1 MIQQQHIGHHTPI
14 RLDQFLSSNSIS
26 DITPLSGLT
35 NLEFLSLSFN
45 SIVDV
50 SALSGL
56 TSLESLFLSSNSIS
70 DITPLSGLTNLEF
83 LSLSFNSIVD
93 VSALSGLT
101 SLESLFL
108 SSNSISDITPLIA
121 NTGLG
126 SEDWV
131 TLIDN
136 PLSAISIN
144 THIPALESR
153 GIDVSYFGGGGG
165 TGSPDLIVESP
176 SVSAST
182 LTAGQIFTLQATVRN
197 QGRSLFDTATLHYYQ
212 SDDAIISSSDT
223 RIGSD
228 AVGWLSTSESS
239 SKSNNVYAPS
249 RAGTYYYGA
258 CVAPVSGESN
268 TDNNC
273 SPGVRVTVS
282 GGDGSITYID
292 IPDANLRAVI
302 ADSLGKASDASISKI
317 EMASLNRLKAPDKNI
332 RDLTGLEFAIN
343 LTLLDLGER
352 FSFFNSNE
360 ISSLLPLSG
369 LTSLERLN
377 LNSASMSD
385 VSVLSGL
392 TNLRELYLNSA
403 GISDVSVLSGL
414 TNLETL
420 WLFVNNIS
428 DVSALSG
435 LTNLRE
441 LGLGDNRISDVSALS
456 GLTNL
461 ETLDLNS
468 NNISDVSVLSGLTN
482 LERLYLSS
490 ISISDITSLSGF
502 TSLTDLDLEGNRV
515 SDISALSGLTNLEWL
530 NLDNTSISDVSVL
543 SGLTNLEWLFLSSN
557 SISDITP
564 LSGLTSLTWLDLGS
578 NSISDLAPL
587 VANMG
592 LDSGDRVD
600 VRNNPLSAT
609 SINTHIP
616 ALQGR
621 GVEVR
626 FGASKPAVDKKR
638 DMPRGMIERW
648 RFKEWEIGG
657 DIFRRRIEEGKDVIS
672 SK

>member
-1 MIQQQHIGHHTPI
+1 MIG
-14 RLDQFLSSNSIS
+14 
-26 DITPLSGLT
+26 
-35 NLEFLSLSFN
+35 
-45 SIVDV
+45 
-50 SALSGL
+50 
-56 TSLESLFLSSNSIS
+56 
-70 DITPLSGLTNLEF
+70 
-83 LSLSFNSIVD
+83 
-93 VSALSGLT
+93 
-101 SLESLFL
+101 
-108 SSNSISDITPLIA
+108 
-121 NTGLG
+121 
-126 SEDWV
+126 
-131 TLIDN
+131 N
-136 PLSAISIN
+136 PLSATSIN

-282 GGDGSITYID
+282 GGDGSITYVD

-302 ADSLGKASDASISKI
+302 ADSLGKASGAPISKI
-317 EMASLNRLKAPDKNI
+317 EMASLNRLKAPDKDI

-360 ISSLLPLSG
+360 ISSLSPLSG
-369 LTSLERLN
+369 LISLERLN

-403 GISDVSVLSGL
+403 GISDVSALSGL

-428 DVSALSG
+428 DVSVLSG

-490 ISISDITSLSGF
+490 ISISDITSLSDF
-502 TSLTDLDLEGNRV
+502 TSLTDLDLEGNRI

-543 SGLTNLEWLFLSSN
+543 SGLTNLERLHLSSNSISDITPLSGLTSLRTLYLSSNSISDITPLSGLTSLRILFLSSN

-638 DMPRGMIERW
+638 DMPRGMMGSLEIE
-648 RFKEWEIGG
+648 EWEIGG
-657 DIFRRRIEEGKDVIS
+657 DIFRRWMEKRKDVIS